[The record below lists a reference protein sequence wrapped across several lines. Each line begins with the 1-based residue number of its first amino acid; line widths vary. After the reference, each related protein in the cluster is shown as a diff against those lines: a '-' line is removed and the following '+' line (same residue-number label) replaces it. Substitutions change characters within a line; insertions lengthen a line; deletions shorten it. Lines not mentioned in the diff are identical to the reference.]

1 MKTKLFLT
9 FALAGLS
16 FASARS
22 FDITLDAPAR
32 AGSAQL
38 AAGHYSVAL
47 DKTDQSKVIFKN
59 TDTGK
64 SMEATGTIEKVE
76 KKFDVTSVTL
86 HGVNGTTQIQ
96 EIDLGGT
103 PTKVEFK

>member
-9 FALAGLS
+9 LALAGLS
-16 FASARS
+16 FASAKS
-22 FDITLDAPAR
+22 FDIVLDAPSQ

-38 AAGHYSVAL
+38 TAGHYSVAL

-64 SMEATGTIEKVE
+64 SMQATATIEKVE
-76 KKFDVTSVTL
+76 KKFDATSVVM
-86 HGVNGTTQIQ
+86 HEANGANQIQ

-103 PTKVEFK
+103 LTKVEFK

>member
-1 MKTKLFLT
+1 MRTKLFLT
-9 FALAGLS
+9 FAIAGLS
-16 FASARS
+16 FASAKS
-22 FDITLDAPAR
+22 FDITLDTPAQ

-64 SMEATGTIEKVE
+64 SSEATGTIEKVE
-76 KKFDVTSVTL
+76 KKFDSTSITV
-86 HGVNGTTQIQ
+86 HGVNGTNQIL

>member
-1 MKTKLFLT
+1 V
-9 FALAGLS
+9 LAGLS
-16 FASARS
+16 FASAKS
-22 FDITLDAPAR
+22 FDIVLDAPSQV
-32 AGSAQL
+32 GSAQL

-47 DKTDQSKVIFKN
+47 DKTDQSRVIFKN

-64 SMEATGTIEKVE
+64 SMQTTATIEKAE
-76 KKFDVTSVTL
+76 KKFDSTSVVM
-86 HGVNGTTQIQ
+86 HAANGTNQIE